1 MEYLLGVKGVDVDV
15 EVRDGVGLNV
25 REWLGVK
32 VEGGKG

>member
-1 MEYLLGVKGVDVDV
+1 VEYLLGVKGVDV